1 MRNPIK
7 CILSS
12 NIAWYLTGLTYATA
26 VIATNGGYL
35 PKKRYINVG
44 KGEMK
49 IFSSYLNRNKTV
61 LEFGCGPGKNLFG
74 IADLVKIGYGI
85 DVNPRYIRLAMKL
98 AKKYNFNNLHFIKYD
113 GINFPD
119 IPKADLIFEKG
130 VFERLDKTIVG
141 S

>member
-1 MRNPIK
+1 
-7 CILSS
+7 
-12 NIAWYLTGLTYATA
+12 
-26 VIATNGGYL
+26 
-35 PKKRYINVG
+35 
-44 KGEMK
+44 
-49 IFSSYLNRNKTV
+49 
-61 LEFGCGPGKNLFG
+61 
-74 IADLVKIGYGI
+74 
-85 DVNPRYIRLAMKL
+85 MKL